1 MQATSSNGAVH
12 LLSSN
17 AGDEGSAVPSQ
28 LQVHTQLIS
37 THEPTGAVEKRE
49 FASAVVAAFGTHQL
63 EGCGAAPL
71 MMGGVG
77 VGAELQPAGAVPG
90 VESLHLPT
98 LDAACSPLCSHSYQI
113 E

>member
-1 MQATSSNGAVH
+1 MQATASDGAIH
-12 LLSSN
+12 FLCSN
-17 AGDEGSAVPSQ
+17 AGDESAAVGSQ
-28 LQVHTQLIS
+28 LQVDTQLIS
-37 THEPTGAVEKRE
+37 THEPTGAMEKRE
-49 FASAVVAAFGTHQL
+49 FTSAVITALRSHQL

-90 VESLHLPT
+90 VESLHFPK

-113 E
+113 S

>member
-1 MQATSSNGAVH
+1 
-12 LLSSN
+12 
-17 AGDEGSAVPSQ
+17 
-28 LQVHTQLIS
+28 
-37 THEPTGAVEKRE
+37 
-49 FASAVVAAFGTHQL
+49 
-63 EGCGAAPL
+63 L